1 MYDTDYNIELAC
13 LKVLEAGDTGD
24 TGDSWATVEKP
35 QKKVEREEKPLVSSH
50 FIPTLSIPITLNLKR
65 EKLLVS

>member
-24 TGDSWATVEKP
+24 TGADSWATVEKP
-35 QKKVEREEKPLVSSH
+35 QKKVEREDKPLVRFEH
-50 FIPTLSIPITLNLKR
+50 LNLFG
-65 EKLLVS
+65 